1 MAVRDP
7 EAKRQRLLDAGLAEF
22 AAYGI
27 AGARM
32 DRIAKLAGCSA
43 GLVYTYF
50 GSKDELFEAAFEAI
64 VQRALADIPITPDDL
79 PGYAGRLF
87 DSHDSYPEVVRLVTW
102 YQLERAGS
110 GPPLRAVTE
119 AVTAKTEA
127 IRAAQRAGVVS
138 DRFQP
143 EQIVALVLSLSAM
156 WSSPGPET
164 GATGRDCRGA
174 TLTDRAFR
182 RATVVEAV
190 RRLVEP

>member
-1 MAVRDP
+1 MSVRDP

-27 AGARM
+27 AGARI
-32 DRIAKLAGCSA
+32 DRIAKLARCSA

-50 GSKDELFEAAFEAI
+50 GSKDELFEAVFEAI
-64 VQRALADIPITPDDL
+64 IQRALADIPITPDDL

-87 DSHDSYPEVVRLVTW
+87 DSHDTYPEVVRLLTW
-102 YQLERAGS
+102 HQLERV
-110 GPPLRAVTE
+110 GPPLRAVCE
-119 AVTAKTEA
+119 AATAKTAA

-164 GATGRDCRGA
+164 GAM
-174 TLTDRAFR
+174 TDRAFR

>member
-27 AGARM
+27 AGARI

-50 GSKDELFEAAFEAI
+50 GSKDELFEAVFEAI
-64 VQRALADIPITPDDL
+64 LRRTLAGIPITPDDL

-87 DSHDSYPEVVRLVTW
+87 DSHETHPEVVRLITW
-102 YQLERAGS
+102 HQLERAGS

-119 AVTAKTEA
+119 AARAKVDA
-127 IRAAQRAGVVS
+127 IQAAQRDGIVS
-138 DRFQP
+138 DRFRP
-143 EQIVALVLSLSAM
+143 AQIVALVLSLSAM

-164 GATGRDCRGA
+164 GAV
-174 TLTDRAFR
+174 TDRAFR

>member
-7 EAKRQRLLDAGLAEF
+7 EAKRQQLLDAGLAEF

-27 AGARM
+27 AGARI

-50 GSKDELFEAAFEAI
+50 GSKDELFEAVFAAI
-64 VQRALADIPITPDDL
+64 VQRTLVGIPITPDDL

-87 DSHDSYPEVVRLVTW
+87 DSHETHPELVRLVTW
-102 YQLERAGS
+102 HQLERAG
-110 GPPLRAVTE
+110 GAPLRTVTE
-119 AVTAKTEA
+119 AAKAKVDA
-127 IRAAQRAGVVS
+127 IRTAQRAGVVS

-143 EQIVALVLSLSAM
+143 EQLVALVLSLSAM

-164 GATGRDCRGA
+164 GA
-174 TLTDRAFR
+174 LTDRDFR

>member
-7 EAKRQRLLDAGLAEF
+7 EAKRQHLLDAGLAEF

-27 AGARM
+27 AGARI

-50 GSKDELFEAAFEAI
+50 GSKDELFEAVFEAI
-64 VQRALADIPITPDDL
+64 IQRTLADIPITPDDL

-102 YQLERAGS
+102 HQLERAGS
-110 GPPLRAVTE
+110 GPPIRAVTE
-119 AVTAKTEA
+119 AADAKTEA

-138 DRFQP
+138 DRFAA
-143 EQIVALVLSLSAM
+143 EQIVALVLNLSAM
-156 WSSPGPET
+156 WSSPSPET
-164 GATGRDCRGA
+164 GVM
-174 TLTDRAFR
+174 TDRAFR

-190 RRLVEP
+190 RRLVQP

>member
-7 EAKRQRLLDAGLAEF
+7 EAKRRRLLDAGLAEF
-22 AAYGI
+22 ATYGI
-27 AGARM
+27 AGARI

-50 GSKDELFEAAFEAI
+50 GSKDELFEAVFEAI
-64 VQRALADIPITPDDL
+64 VQRAIADIPITPDDL

-87 DSHDSYPEVVRLVTW
+87 DSHDSYPEVVRLITW
-102 YQLERAGS
+102 HQLERV
-110 GPPLRAVTE
+110 GPPLKAVCE
-119 AVTAKTEA
+119 AVTAKTAA
-127 IRAAQRAGVVS
+127 ISAAQRTGAVS

-164 GATGRDCRGA
+164 GAM
-174 TLTDRAFR
+174 TDRAFR
-182 RATVVEAV
+182 RATVVDAV